1 MAKRDYY
8 EVLGI
13 DKKAD
18 DKAIK
23 RAYRKLAKKYHPDT
37 NPGDKQAEQN
47 FKEVTEAYNVLGDE
61 KKRKLYDQYGF
72 AAFEEGAAGGGAGA
86 GSGFGGFR
94 GGFGGNGGY
103 QEFHFKGG
111 QNGNMDD
118 IFGDIFG
125 DMFRGGGSGSGGQG
139 FKQSYGGFGGQGFKQ
154 SSGSG
159 FGGGS
164 FKSKGQDLHAEIRVS
179 FEDAA
184 FGCEKVIN
192 LSSGQG
198 APAQSL
204 KVRVPAGIEDGKSI
218 RLRGKGGPGM
228 NGGEAGDLLLKI
240 HVDEKPG
247 YERKGMDVY
256 TTISV
261 PFTTAVFGGE
271 AIVNTLKGSVK
282 CKIPAGIQSGS
293 KIRLRGKG
301 IVSMKDPSVYGD
313 MYAAVQIQVPR
324 NLSPEAKQ
332 KLREFE
338 KIVAA

>member
-37 NPGDKQAEQN
+37 NPGDKQAEQK

-86 GSGFGGFR
+86 GSGFGGFQ

-125 DMFRGGGSGSGGQG
+125 DMFHGRSSNGFGGQG
-139 FKQSYGGFGGQGFKQ
+139 FKQSYG
-154 SSGSG
+154 SG

-164 FKSKGQDLHAEIRVS
+164 FKIKGQDLHAEIRVS
-179 FEDAA
+179 F
-184 FGCEKVIN
+184 
-192 LSSGQG
+192 
-198 APAQSL
+198 
-204 KVRVPAGIEDGKSI
+204 
-218 RLRGKGGPGM
+218 
-228 NGGEAGDLLLKI
+228 
-240 HVDEKPG
+240 
-247 YERKGMDVY
+247 
-256 TTISV
+256 
-261 PFTTAVFGGE
+261 
-271 AIVNTLKGSVK
+271 
-282 CKIPAGIQSGS
+282 
-293 KIRLRGKG
+293 
-301 IVSMKDPSVYGD
+301 
-313 MYAAVQIQVPR
+313 
-324 NLSPEAKQ
+324 
-332 KLREFE
+332 
-338 KIVAA
+338 